1 MLAQI
6 KALADTMTVNAS
18 KPQDTPREEPPSP
31 ETMPEEKTSAEQTSA
46 LPMLFAPSPAL
57 EKNLKHTRNLLIALK
72 PFLDDKRCAKIDKML
87 SMMRLA
93 EMAGQFGNL
102 F

>member
-1 MLAQI
+1 MFAQV
-6 KALADTMTVNAS
+6 KALADIMTQNAAKAQS
-18 KPQDTPREEPPSP
+18 EPLQEAPAAPVSAQEEVPPPPSP
-31 ETMPEEKTSAEQTSA
+31 
-46 LPMLFAPSPAL
+46 LPIPLSLSPAL
-57 EKNLKHTRNLLIALK
+57 SQNLKNTRNLLVALK